1 MSVPVDLQ
9 PVAPHHALV
18 ERLPECGVWAISPY
32 ERCSFRCSYCITGVQ
47 GTSAA
52 RLERDELLAQL
63 QSELSEIPTDERLAL
78 GALCD
83 AYPPIE
89 ATAGLTRAVLT
100 ELQVQR
106 RPVSIITKGL
116 TVLRDIDLLAAD
128 PVTQVTISLS
138 SLDAAT
144 LATLDPGA
152 PSPAARLEAVAALV
166 AANVPTS
173 VTVTPWI
180 PGVSDVA
187 AIATAARAA
196 AGRNIWIQA
205 GPLNVVAPVIAMSR
219 FAGRWDQASINAAY
233 VRARDETS
241 GLEPISWWPPVPLD
255 GASHSR
261 RFA

>member
-1 MSVPVDLQ
+1 
-9 PVAPHHALV
+9 V

-32 ERCSFRCSYCITGVQ
+32 ERCSFRCAYCITGVQ

-52 RLERDELLAQL
+52 RLGRADLLAQL
-63 QSELSEIPTDERLAL
+63 RSELSVIPSEERLAL

-100 ELQVQR
+100 ELADQR
-106 RPVSIITKGL
+106 RPVSVITKGV
-116 TVLRDIDLLAAD
+116 TVLRDIDLLTAE
-128 PVTQVTISLS
+128 PVAQVTISLS
-138 SLDAAT
+138 SLDPAA

-152 PSPAARLEAVAALV
+152 PSPDERLEAVAALV

-187 AIATAARAA
+187 AIAAAARAA
-196 AGRNIWIQA
+196 ARRNIWIQA
-205 GPLNVVAPVIAMSR
+205 GPLNVVAPVISLSR
-219 FAGRWDQASINAAY
+219 FAGGWDQAAINAAY
-233 VRARDETS
+233 VRARDASS

-255 GASHSR
+255 GGDHSR